1 VLATGGNAP
10 DWPRSTEKPAL
21 ITLRLL
27 VQQDSWF
34 QQAVLGGKRVVRLE
48 LLDYPGEWLVDLPL
62 LEQSYDAWS
71 AETLAHLREP
81 PRASM
86 AEEFLNF
93 IGTLSPDAPA
103 SEATE
108 VHGFRLYTE
117 ALGRCRREAGLRW
130 LQPGRFLM
138 PGEWQDAPFMHF
150 FPSMLSASFGTLGAL
165 LRNRFEVYKSEI
177 RKAFFEPH
185 FSAFNRQVVLVDV
198 LGALFAGQAAFEDV
212 TKALGSVGASYARLL
227 EGGWFSGQKIER
239 VAFAATKADHVDDL
253 QRDNLR
259 LTLQYMV
266 DSGPTNAKPNVR
278 RSFHVI
284 SSVRCTVDD
293 NVVDNDGRV
302 KRVVRGVKLGGT
314 VQQPFSAGF
323 VPAGAVQKSFWSQP
337 FFEMPKLQPP
347 AFQGGDTFPIE
358 HLNLDGLLAELLGD
372 VL

>member
-1 VLATGGNAP
+1 M
-10 DWPRSTEKPAL
+10 STLCAL
-21 ITLRLL
+21 
-27 VQQDSWF
+27 QS
-34 QQAVLGGKRVVRLE
+34 QA
-48 LLDYPGEWLVDLPL
+48 WLVDLPL

-86 AEEFLNF
+86 AGEFLNF

-103 SEATE
+103 NEATE
-108 VHGFRLYTE
+108 VHGFRLYSK
-117 ALGRCRREAGLRW
+117 ALKRCHTEAGLRW

-150 FPSMLSASFGTLGAL
+150 FPSTLSVSFGTLGAQ
-165 LRNRFEVYKSEI
+165 LRDRFEVYKSEI

-253 QRDNLR
+253 QRDNLGP
-259 LTLQYMV
+259 TLKYMV
-266 DSGPTNAKPNVR
+266 ESGSTNAKPHVR
-278 RSFHVI
+278 RTFHVI
-284 SSVRCTVDD
+284 SSVRCTIDD
-293 NVVDNDGRV
+293 NVTDSDGRV
-302 KRVVRGVKLGGT
+302 KRVVRGVKLGGA
-314 VQQPFSAGF
+314 VQQPFYAGI
-323 VPAGAVQKSFWSQP
+323 VPSGEVKKHFWAQP
-337 FFEMPKLQPP
+337 YFEMPKLQPP

-358 HLNLDGLLAELLGD
+358 HLNLDGLLVELLGD